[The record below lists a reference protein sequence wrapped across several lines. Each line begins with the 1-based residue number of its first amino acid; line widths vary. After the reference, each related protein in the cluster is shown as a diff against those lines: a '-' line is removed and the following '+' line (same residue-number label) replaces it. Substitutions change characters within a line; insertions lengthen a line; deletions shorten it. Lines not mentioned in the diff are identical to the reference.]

1 MEEFQQILSEEGL
14 TVEGLLYRLLS
25 AETQGL
31 KARADE
37 RRRAMG
43 DDRGRSSQT

>member
-1 MEEFQQILSEEGL
+1 VEEFQEILSEEGL
-14 TVEGLLYRLLS
+14 TVEGLLYRVLL

-31 KARADE
+31 KTRADE
-37 RRRAMG
+37 RRRSMG